1 MVLLFYNK
9 GMLEKV
15 TKQRLNSAQLSYFF
29 GAKRV
34 QLNAEISLFLKNHSL
49 EFLAHGSWHFF
60 LQSENAFDL
69 GGITR

>member
-1 MVLLFYNK
+1 MTQSLLIFFVIERSVLMALVFYNK

-49 EFLAHGSWHFF
+49 EFLAHGS
-60 LQSENAFDL
+60 
-69 GGITR
+69 